1 MTIVVTG
8 SVAFDY
14 LMTFPGYFREQ
25 IIPEH
30 LDKLSVSFLVD
41 TKQSFRGGTG
51 PNIAYSLALLG
62 NRPLLFA
69 AAGKDF
75 GEFRAWL
82 ESQGVDTSAMGIFDD
97 EFTATFSVITDLDHN
112 QIASFHTGAMARAKE
127 MSLRQLKDRT
137 IDLVIISPNDPAA
150 MRKYAEECRE
160 LGLPFVYDPSQQLAR
175 MDGQD
180 LIASMRGAKAL
191 TVNEYEYE
199 MARQKSG
206 LDEAGMLALV
216 ETIVVTKG
224 ASGSTV
230 IGKDFR
236 LDVPAARANEVLE
249 PTGVGDAYRAG
260 LMTGMVR
267 GYPWDISCR
276 LASLAAVYVIEH
288 HGTMNHRYD
297 LPEFVARF
305 RREFGEAAALDDLLA
320 TGEGLRSSEELVG
333 IQRNS

>member
-14 LMTFPGYFREQ
+14 LMTFPGRFREQ

-41 TKQSFRGGTG
+41 SKQSFRGGTG

-75 GEFRAWL
+75 GEYRAWL
-82 ESQGVDTSAMGIFDD
+82 EAQGVDTSAMGIFED
-97 EFTATFSVITDLDHN
+97 EFTATFNVITDLDHN
-112 QIASFHTGAMARAKE
+112 QIASFHTGAMARARE
-127 MSLRQLKDRT
+127 LSLRQLGDRQ

-180 LIASMRGAKAL
+180 LVASMREAKVL

-206 LDEAGMLALV
+206 LDEAGMLELV
-216 ETIVVTKG
+216 ETIVVTRG
-224 ASGSTV
+224 AAGSTV
-230 IGKDFR
+230 IGKNYQ
-236 LDVPAARANEVLE
+236 LNVPAAHAEQILE

-267 GYPWDISCR
+267 GYPWDVSCR

-297 LPEFVARF
+297 LAEFVDRF
-305 RREFGEAAALDDLLA
+305 RREFGDADEL
-320 TGEGLRSSEELVG
+320 EELG
-333 IQRNS
+333 GTQRNLEELRGT